1 MGTRGKKY
9 QQAAQLVDRARTYQ
23 PREAIELAKKASYV
37 KFDETVEVHLRM
49 GVDPR
54 HADQQVRGVTLLP
67 HGLGKRVRILVL
79 TQGEGLKLA
88 EEAGADYAGGDE
100 LVKRIEDGWLDFD
113 ITIAT
118 PDMMPKIGK
127 LGRILGP
134 RGLMPN
140 PKSGTIAPAE
150 DLPRVIAEARKGRLE
165 FKLDRTAL
173 IHLPIGKLSFEE
185 DKLLENLAT
194 VVEAVTKAK
203 PSGAK
208 GQYIKSISL
217 ATSMGPGIKLDLKPT
232 LSLTAA

>member
-1 MGTRGKKY
+1 
-9 QQAAQLVDRARTYQ
+9 
-23 PREAIELAKKASYV
+23 
-37 KFDETVEVHLRM
+37 
-49 GVDPR
+49 
-54 HADQQVRGVTLLP
+54 
-67 HGLGKRVRILVL
+67 
-79 TQGEGLKLA
+79 
-88 EEAGADYAGGDE
+88 
-100 LVKRIEDGWLDFD
+100 
-113 ITIAT
+113 
-118 PDMMPKIGK
+118 MMPKIAK

-150 DLPRVIAEARKGRLE
+150 DLPRVIGEARKGRLE

-194 VVEAVTKAK
+194 VVEAVIKAR